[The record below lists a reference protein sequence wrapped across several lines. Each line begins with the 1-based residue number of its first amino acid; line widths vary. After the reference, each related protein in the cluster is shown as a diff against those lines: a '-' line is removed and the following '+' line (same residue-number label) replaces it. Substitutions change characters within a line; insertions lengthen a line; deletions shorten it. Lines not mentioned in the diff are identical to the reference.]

1 METLESARV
10 AVLSRGL
17 ASAAAD
23 GLSTTPARETL
34 TTPAVVDEGVV
45 DVGAGVI
52 VGAAVALVALAAV
65 DEAAADEA
73 TAVSVGALPLPPNV
87 NN

>member
-23 GLSTTPARETL
+23 GFSTTPARETL
-34 TTPAVVDEGVV
+34 TTPVVVDEGVV

-52 VGAAVALVALAAV
+52 VGAAVALVTLAAV